1 MIEQLVG
8 RQGQPRGAQVH
19 VMHLSD
25 CTWWSQDPPLSKP
38 HLRVGSRGR
47 GVLLEIPG
55 YLRPL
60 EGKQLLSFVSVLVA
74 VVFEHILTCCSLGLC
89 YYAVIVVLS
98 ILLWPCKW
106 VLESSL
112 HIPQYKLLWK
122 SKLLS

>member
-1 MIEQLVG
+1 M
-8 RQGQPRGAQVH
+8 
-19 VMHLSD
+19 S
-25 CTWWSQDPPLSKP
+25 
-38 HLRVGSRGR
+38 
-47 GVLLEIPG
+47 LEIPA
-55 YLRPL
+55 YLWPL
-60 EGKQLLSFVSVLVA
+60 EGKQIVSFVSVSMA
-74 VVFEHILTCCSLGLC
+74 AASEYILTCCSLGLC